1 MGSETVLEFQRQIV
15 EGAVCWKVQEARKKT
30 RPSVCPEGF
39 YWNGEA
45 FCLPKPS
52 QETAVMLQA
61 AAGLEGSVARKEQQ
75 VNGAAGGKAPLPD
88 GAMVAVCE
96 ETGNYTEK
104 SGHWCYA
111 ACPAGMESTGLQCKT
126 KCQGD
131 FPADDGAMMCGES
144 PGVLAEAI
152 MNMVMGVTNGAITS
166 AVLIADMAKDG
177 VDTDS
182 LNSTIQAFVNMGKPF
197 AYKTCPL
204 PGRA

>member
-1 MGSETVLEFQRQIV
+1 VDS
-15 EGAVCWKVQEARKKT
+15 
-30 RPSVCPEGF
+30 
-39 YWNGEA
+39 
-45 FCLPKPS
+45 
-52 QETAVMLQA
+52 
-61 AAGLEGSVARKEQQ
+61 
-75 VNGAAGGKAPLPD
+75 AAGGKQPQPD
-88 GAMVAVCE
+88 GSMVAVCD

-131 FPADDGAMMCGES
+131 FPADDGAMMCGEN